1 MAEGIYV
8 YWGVGLFK
16 GEAIRIEKK
25 YQRQAI
31 QEFYNIDTQ
40 YIFCLCIMTREL
52 SVYHMAQN
60 ILRPC
65 KRKQVFFEEYFLFEA
80 AVDLNKCNNQIR

>member
-25 YQRQAI
+25 YPRQAI

-40 YIFCLCIMTREL
+40 YIFWLCIMTREL

-60 ILRPC
+60 ILRPWRIFEAVVDLIKC
-65 KRKQVFFEEYFLFEA
+65 LKQVKLS
-80 AVDLNKCNNQIR
+80 I